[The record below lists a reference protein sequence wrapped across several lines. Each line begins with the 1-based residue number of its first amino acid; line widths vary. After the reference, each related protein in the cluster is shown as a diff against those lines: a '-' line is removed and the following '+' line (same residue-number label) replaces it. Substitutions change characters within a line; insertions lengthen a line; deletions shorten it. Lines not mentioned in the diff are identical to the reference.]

1 MKKAMT
7 PRKTMRIE
15 QFRYA
20 ADNLAYLVFS
30 GTCAIAIDPGA
41 ADAMLAFARSQNL
54 TITGVTNTHLHPDHT
69 SGNARILEKTRAEYL
84 DCRNLADNEPIALE
98 NEVLTVITTPGHTH
112 DDVCF
117 FADDF
122 LVTGDTLF
130 NGTVGNC
137 FSGDLDAFYHSLKKL
152 MALPGPT
159 QIFAGHD
166 YVKES
171 VEIAQAIDPDTPGVT
186 QYLETYDPDR
196 VTSCLADELR
206 INPFL
211 RFNDPAMIR
220 RLEQRNFPCDTEIDR
235 FKSLMQAF

>member
-1 MKKAMT
+1 
-7 PRKTMRIE
+7 MRIE

-30 GTCAIAIDPGA
+30 GASAIAIDPGA
-41 ADAMLAFARSQNL
+41 AGEMLAFARSENI
-54 TITGVTNTHLHPDHT
+54 TIERVINTHLHPDHT
-69 SGNARILEKTRAEYL
+69 SGNARMLEKTGADYI
-84 DCRNLADNEPIALE
+84 DCRTLSDNETIAVG
-98 NEVLTVITTPGHTH
+98 NEFLTVIATPGHTQ

-117 FADDF
+117 SADDF

-137 FSGDLDAFYHSLKKL
+137 FSRDLDAFYHSLKKL
-152 MALPGPT
+152 MAFPGST
-159 QIFAGHD
+159 RIFAGHD

-171 VEIAQAIDPDTPGVT
+171 VEIAQAIDPDTPEVSR
-186 QYLETYDPDR
+186 YLESYDPGL

-220 RLEQRNFPCDTEIDR
+220 RLEQRDFPCGTEIER